1 MSGIGS
7 GLGGWCAVAE
17 GTNTGASGG
26 SGGYGGTFV
35 SPSRAVVVKS
45 AKGTWDPHI
54 VQGGP
59 YIRHTTGGGVIDIG
73 SANVAVYLDAKVALS
88 GDFMNTGMALLLAQA
103 FGIVG
108 ASGALVGASG
118 GGVSTLSGSLFVQDG
133 TWFDME
139 LGVPDVSG
147 FVHAQN
153 YHSNKI
159 TKAEWVFPRD
169 NLVTFSYDV
178 DSCYV
183 ELGASGAAGDGPP
196 QPTAPIPFSMIS
208 SSSIFTVGGD
218 TLDGCRKATVT
229 ITPKLATDRIYCG
242 NQYKDE
248 PISNGLI
255 EVLVALDMDY
265 TPTADSEL
273 FQYFIQPTRA
283 PLASTVIT
291 ASAIAASGASG
302 ATGAYGFT
310 LTFPELRIMSG
321 GESPL
326 EGVDIVKN
334 TVNLKATLSGASGS
348 SPSTTYTTPDT
359 GY

>member
-1 MSGIGS
+1 
-7 GLGGWCAVAE
+7 
-17 GTNTGASGG
+17 
-26 SGGYGGTFV
+26 
-35 SPSRAVVVKS
+35 
-45 AKGTWDPHI
+45 
-54 VQGGP
+54 
-59 YIRHTTGGGVIDIG
+59 
-73 SANVAVYLDAKVALS
+73 
-88 GDFMNTGMALLLAQA
+88 
-103 FGIVG
+103 
-108 ASGALVGASG
+108 
-118 GGVSTLSGSLFVQDG
+118 
-133 TWFDME
+133 ME

-147 FVHAQN
+147 TVHSQK

-159 TKAEWVFPRD
+159 TKAEWMFPRD

-183 ELGASGAAGDGPP
+183 ELGSSGAGDGPS

-229 ITPKLATDRIYCG
+229 VTPKLATDRIYCG
-242 NQYKDE
+242 NEYKDE

-291 ASAIAASGASG
+291 ASAIG
-302 ATGAYGFT
+302 ATGANAAFT

-326 EGVDIVKN
+326 DGVDIVKN
-334 TVNLKATLSGASGS
+334 TVNLKATFNGS
-348 SPSTTYTTPDT
+348 SPSVAYSTVDT
-359 GY
+359 AW